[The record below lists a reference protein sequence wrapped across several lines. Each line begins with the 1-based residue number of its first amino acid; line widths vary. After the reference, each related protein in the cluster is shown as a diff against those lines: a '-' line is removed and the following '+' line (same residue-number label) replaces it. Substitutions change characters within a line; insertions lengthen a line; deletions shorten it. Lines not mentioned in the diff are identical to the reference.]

1 MDSCIAGS
9 VALKGSGA
17 DGHSQK
23 RRLTGGLT
31 KRASIGQRAGLYVSA
46 TIAKTSFNAYVA
58 CCVYLPS
65 FANV

>member
-23 RRLTGGLT
+23 KEINGRPYQAREHWAGS
-31 KRASIGQRAGLYVSA
+31 RAVRERNDSKNIIQRVCGVLCILA
-46 TIAKTSFNAYVA
+46 
-58 CCVYLPS
+58 
-65 FANV
+65 